1 MKTTKSIYSLALGLL
16 LAPFS
21 ANADNVTV
29 TVSNSDD
36 VQRQELVEVPV
47 SDVYAK
53 LGIKQGESFI
63 VKNSLGQQVA
73 YQVSYDGKL
82 LIDASVRPRGT
93 ADFTIMPGTP
103 KPMKT
108 FVTGR
113 QYPERVDDIAWE
125 NDRTA
130 YRVYGP
136 ALQRTGEQAFGI
148 DVWVKNTPDLE
159 VEKRYATELSNHPKI
174 QELKQAGKTEEAL
187 EMEQETTY
195 HFDHGYG
202 LDCYKVGPTLGCGAP
217 ALMSGDDMI
226 LPYCYNTYKI
236 LDNGPFRFTVQLDYN
251 PFTVGDDKNVV
262 EHRII
267 SCDKGSNFCKMT
279 VWYEG
284 LTKPCDMAAGLVIHS
299 EDTQSLVFGKNYV
312 LYADPTDNPTK
323 QNFQIYVGVLFPNGV
338 KATKK
343 IMYDTPSNGNAG
355 HGVGVITYQP
365 NEKYTYYFGSAWSK
379 NDVRTL
385 NEWKLRSEETLKAL
399 QTPLKVSIK

>member
-29 TVSNSDD
+29 TVANGDG

-47 SDVYAK
+47 NDVYAK
-53 LGIKQGESFI
+53 LGIRQGESFI
-63 VKNSLGQQVA
+63 VKNALGQQVA
-73 YQVSYDGKL
+73 YQVTYDGKL

-108 FVTGR
+108 FVAGR

-136 ALQRTGEQAFGI
+136 ALQRTGEKAFGI

-174 QELKQAGKTEEAL
+174 QELKQAGKTEEAI

-217 ALMSGDDMI
+217 ALMSGGEMI
-226 LPYCYNTYKI
+226 LPYCYKTYKI
-236 LDNGPFRFTVQLDYN
+236 LDNGPLRFTVQLDYN

-284 LTKPCDMAAGLVIHS
+284 LTKPCDMVAGVVIHS
-299 EDTQSLVFGKNYV
+299 EDTESVVCGENYV

-338 KATKK
+338 KATKQMMFDK
-343 IMYDTPSNGNAG
+343 PSNGNSG

-385 NEWKLRSEETLKAL
+385 NEWKLRSEESLKSL
-399 QTPLKVSIK
+399 QTPLKVTIK

>member
-1 MKTTKSIYSLALGLL
+1 MKIEKSFYALALGLL
-16 LAPFS
+16 LAPIP
-21 ANADNVTV
+21 ACAADVVVTV
-29 TVSNSDD
+29 ANNSN
-36 VQRQELVEVPV
+36 VQRQELVEIPIK
-47 SDVYAK
+47 DVYAK
-53 LGIKQGESFI
+53 LGIGDGEKFI
-63 VKNSLGQQVA
+63 VRNSLGQQVA
-73 YQVSYDGKL
+73 YQITYDGKL
-82 LIDASVRPRGT
+82 LIDASVRPKGS
-93 ADFTIMPGTP
+93 AAYTIQKGQP
-103 KPMKT
+103 KEMKT
-108 FVTGR
+108 YVCGK

-159 VEKRYATELSNHPKI
+159 VEKRYVTELSNHPKI
-174 QELKQAGKTEEAL
+174 EELKKVGKTAEAL

-202 LDCYKVGPTLGCGAP
+202 LDCYKVGPTLGCGTP
-217 ALMSGDDMI
+217 ALMNGGELVM
-226 LPYCYNTYKI
+226 PYCYKTYKI
-236 LDNGPFRFTVQLDYN
+236 LDNGPLRFTVQLDYN
-251 PFTVGDDKNVV
+251 PFKIENDANVV

-267 SCDKGSNFCKMT
+267 SCDKGSNFNKLT

-284 LTKPCDMAAGLVIHS
+284 LTKPCDMAAGVVIHS
-299 EDTQSLVFGKNYV
+299 EDTQSVFYGDNYV

-338 KATKK
+338 KATKSM
-343 IMYDTPSNGNAG
+343 MYDNPTNGNAG
-355 HGVGVITYQP
+355 HAVGLITYQP

-385 NEWKLRSEETLKAL
+385 DEWKLRAEGTLNAL
-399 QTPLKVSIK
+399 HSPLKVTVK